1 MTRAIAQPETGAALL
16 TVLIVVGVI
25 GAIAAVTFDQLRLA
39 TMLATN
45 NTSLEQARGVAM
57 AAETLATARIDALI
71 AVSPL
76 RTTLAGGWQGRPTVV
91 PLPAGSARLVVRDGG
106 NCFNL
111 NSLVTDTGT
120 SGGNSAGNTGGN
132 SAGRGLRASR
142 PLAIDQFVQLMTGLG
157 IPAGQ
162 ARRVAASAADWI
174 DSDQIANPGGAE
186 DATYLRFTPGYRTG
200 DTLMAEASELRA
212 VNGVTP
218 AIYNRLRPWL
228 CALPVTDMSPIN
240 INTLTAEQGPL
251 LAMLVPLTM
260 SDATARRILAQR
272 PGGGWPSVTAFWNS
286 PLLRDYEPDGDVLR
300 QPQVRTSWFHLDL
313 DIAAGDADLRQ
324 SSLIDARR
332 VPVRI
337 ATRRWTEAE

>member
-1 MTRAIAQPETGAALL
+1 MTRSISPRETGAALL

-45 NTSLEQARGVAM
+45 NTSLEQARGIAM
-57 AAETLATARIDALI
+57 AAETLATARIDALV

-76 RTTLAGGWQGRPTVV
+76 RTTLAGGWQGRATVV
-91 PLPAGSARLVVRDGG
+91 PLPTGSARLIVRDGG

-111 NSLVTDTGT
+111 NSLVVL
-120 SGGNSAGNTGGN
+120 SAGK
-132 SAGRGLRASR
+132 ALASR

-174 DSDQIANPGGAE
+174 DSDQVPNTGGAE
-186 DATYLRFTPGYRTG
+186 DSTYLRRTPAYRTG

-218 AIYNRLRPWL
+218 AIYDRLQPWL
-228 CALPVTDMSPIN
+228 CALPLAEMSPIN
-240 INTLTAEQGPL
+240 INTLTTEQAPL
-251 LAMLVPLTM
+251 LAMLVPTVM

-272 PGGGWPSVTAFWNS
+272 PGGGWPSVTAFWNT
-286 PLLRDYEPDGDVLR
+286 PLLRDYEPEGDVLR
-300 QPQVRTSWFHLDL
+300 QPQVRTTWFTLDL
-313 DIAAGDADLRQ
+313 AITAGDAELRQ

-332 VPVRI
+332 TPVSL
-337 ATRRWTEAE
+337 ASRRWTEAE